1 MPEHDE
7 TPSLSGNMTIDAAV
21 FNELLKNTIEAATR
35 SAEGA
40 TKSAAAVQ
48 SLEGR
53 VAELKGKCED
63 MAGAV
68 KRLADAAEDE
78 KEAKKERGMWLRTL
92 IKPETL
98 YYTVLIIA
106 GLFGAQWAQ
115 LALTSGGVVP

>member
-1 MPEHDE
+1 MPDDN
-7 TPSLSGNMTIDAAV
+7 PSLQGNMTVDAAV
-21 FNELLKNTIEAATR
+21 FNELLKNTIDAATR

-48 SLEGR
+48 SLEGQ
-53 VAELKGKCED
+53 VSELKGKCEE

-68 KRLADAAEDE
+68 KRLADAAEAE
-78 KEAKKERGMWLRTL
+78 KEAQKERGMWLRSL
-92 IKPETL
+92 IKPETI

-115 LALTSGGVVP
+115 LALTSGGISP